1 VIWTDSVFDVMS
13 TGLVVATVIWLGY
26 AFVPALLRRR
36 VIRKQPDA
44 RRVSRAAVIQV
55 FVLSWVWILHGA
67 LAVWL
72 LAPHAW
78 WVVWGLFVVLMA
90 AVGRTSYRAL
100 TRFEE
105 IEATERRP
113 GRQGQGEA
121 RPSL

>member
-1 VIWTDSVFDVMS
+1 
-13 TGLVVATVIWLGY
+13 
-26 AFVPALLRRR
+26 
-36 VIRKQPDA
+36 
-44 RRVSRAAVIQV
+44 VSRAAVVQV

-72 LAPHAW
+72 LVPHEW

-90 AVGRTSYRAL
+90 AAGRTSYRAL

-113 GRQGQGEA
+113 GRLGQGEA